1 MGESVARVY
10 NSSMKNLFIAIF
22 AVLLMIGCGGEEDT
36 VKDKPT
42 AQEIVVQEV
51 APKDKETR
59 LDAARESPPKESQT
73 KAGTPIGGALD
84 ESINPFREPEAR
96 SRIVILLTDGKDDP
110 PPQHS
115 PLVLAEGAKED
126 GIKIYTIAV
135 GQSTRTRTYVYD
147 RRSGGLLR
155 NSSGN
160 PNVRVANYPVDKAIL
175 RKIAQTSGA
184 KFFEAGDEAKL
195 RRIYEEI
202 ISLEGQACD
211 ISLAVDLSA
220 SMLALDMSEGA
231 TQPVTRLDLVKR
243 VIGDFVTN
251 RENTRI
257 GLIAF
262 STKPVLLNPLTND
275 KDRVMANLRRL
286 RIGFISQTG
295 TNIGGALAGSINCLL
310 GSGAA
315 TANRDNF
322 IYMRLLQENGAEET
336 TAGAGL
342 LVADEV
348 LETALAKALKKTKDT
363 IIASDLATLKSLDA
377 TNAKIRSLSGLEHAI
392 RLNRL
397 KLSGNRISNLTPL
410 AKLTNLTEVTI
421 YHNPVQYEQIAM
433 LRKALPNCKIY
444 FTETTDGKPFT
455 ETTDGKPF
463 TIPDLSI
470 EMLWVKPGTF
480 EMGSPLGEAKRRD
493 SETPHTVT
501 LSRGFYLGKHEVTQA
516 QWQKVMGSNPSF
528 FKGADCRV
536 ERVSWTDV
544 TSFCDKLT
552 ELERKAGRL
561 PAGMSYQLPTEA
573 QWEYACRAGTKTA
586 FSFGNSLTSR
596 QANIPGGLGKTTDV
610 GNYPAN
616 AWGFHDMHGN
626 VWEWCADWYGDY
638 PTGAARDP
646 AGPADDFY
654 RVYRGGSWL
663 STADFARSAL
673 RRSNVPARSRNT
685 LGFRPSLRPLASK

>member
-10 NSSMKNLFIAIF
+10 NSSMKNLFIAML
-22 AVLLMIGCGGEEDT
+22 AALLLIGCGGEEDI
-36 VKDKPT
+36 VEDKPT

-59 LDAARESPPKESQT
+59 LDAAMESPPK
-73 KAGTPIGGALD
+73 AGTHIGGALD
-84 ESINPFREPEAR
+84 ESINPVREPEAR
-96 SRIVILLTDGKDDP
+96 SRIVILLTDGKDDSP
-110 PPQHS
+110 PRYS

-175 RKIAQTSGA
+175 RKIAETTGA
-184 KFFEAGDEAKL
+184 NFFETGDEAKL
-195 RRIYEEI
+195 RGICEEI

-211 ISLAVDLSA
+211 ISLAIDLSA

-231 TQPVTRLDLVKR
+231 TQSVTRLDLVKR

-286 RIGFISQTG
+286 RIGFTSSTG

-310 GSGAA
+310 GTGAA
-315 TANRDNF
+315 NANRDNF
-322 IYMRLLQENGAEET
+322 TYMRILQENGAEET

-342 LVADEV
+342 LVADEL

-363 IIASDLATLKSLDA
+363 IIASHLATLKSLDA
-377 TNAKIRSLSGLEHAI
+377 TNSKIRSLSGLEHATE
-392 RLNRL
+392 LNQLR
-397 KLSGNRISNLTPL
+397 LSGNRISNLTPL

-421 YHNPVQYEQIAM
+421 YHNPVQYEQISM

-444 FTETTDGKPFT
+444 FTEI
-455 ETTDGKPF
+455 TDGKPF
-463 TIPDLSI
+463 TIPDLSM

-493 SETPHTVT
+493 NETLHTVT
-501 LSRGFYLGKHEVTQA
+501 LTSGFYLGKHEVKQA
-516 QWQKVMGSNPSF
+516 QWQEVMGSNPSRY
-528 FKGADCRV
+528 KGGNRPV
-536 ERVSWTDV
+536 ESVSWTEV
-544 TSFCDKLT
+544 TAFCDKLT

-573 QWEYACRAGTKTA
+573 QWEYACRAGTKTS
-586 FSFGNSLTSR
+586 FSFGDSLTSE
-596 QANIPGGLGKTTDV
+596 QANISGGPGETVDV
-610 GNYPAN
+610 GKYPGN
-616 AWGFHDMHGN
+616 SWGFHDMHGN
-626 VWEWCADWYGDY
+626 VFEWCADWYGAY
-638 PTGAARDP
+638 PTGAVSDP
-646 AGPADDFY
+646 VGPAVGSY
-654 RVYRGGSWL
+654 RVKRGGAWHYPASN
-663 STADFARSAL
+663 ARSAL
-673 RRSNVPARSRNT
+673 RRRDEPAIDYIF
-685 LGFRPSLRPLASK
+685 LGFRLSLRPASK